1 MGNVILGLLLLQP
14 QTLYS
19 LNKHF
24 EQGISLFYRASYGA
38 LQSALKSLLGRGLVT
53 YVEGIEGGRNKKT
66 YSITDAGR
74 AAFAEWMRAPVT
86 GRDLEV
92 AALSK
97 LYLLG
102 LVEDGEERAAVLDDL
117 VSAME
122 RETASLEAFAE
133 QVDATEVPD
142 EYARVFRYRRAT
154 LEYGLMVHRASLG
167 WFRRFA
173 EEERRR

>member
-1 MGNVILGLLLLQP
+1 
-14 QTLYS
+14 
-19 LNKHF
+19 
-24 EQGISLFYRASYGA
+24 
-38 LQSALKSLLGRGLVT
+38 
-53 YVEGIEGGRNKKT
+53 
-66 YSITDAGR
+66 
-74 AAFAEWMRAPVT
+74 MRAPVT
-86 GRDLEV
+86 GGDLEV